1 MRVCRPEEMGIVTTP
16 GTMIAIWVRGL
27 TASMIPDLALGARP
41 STLAHLWRDMSQSGL
56 CERRSEGAP
65 LVERGSKKR
74 CCNGNARDKRR
85 P

>member
-1 MRVCRPEEMGIVTTP
+1 MISGLFTRVHDDPNL
-16 GTMIAIWVRGL
+16 GTSL
-27 TASMIPDLALGARP
+27 TASMIPDFALGARP
-41 STLAHLWRDMSQSGL
+41 STLAHLWRNTSSHGL

-74 CCNGNARDKRR
+74 RYNGDARNERR